1 MKVHLP
7 CPYHNVHSN
16 ERRGKFRSEVKN
28 ATIKQEISFIYL
40 HQCEGKFHHEY
51 GVELHG
57 LAGLADLVLVPRFVR
72 TAKAYPD

>member
-1 MKVHLP
+1 VKVHLP

-16 ERRGKFRSEVKN
+16 ERRRKFRSEVKN

-57 LAGLADLVLVPRFVR
+57 LADLVLVPHFVR

>member
-7 CPYHNVHSN
+7 CPYHNVHSD

-40 HQCEGKFHHEY
+40 HQSEGKFA
-51 GVELHG
+51 ELH
-57 LAGLADLVLVPRFVR
+57 GLADLVLVPHFVR